1 MPKRQQ
7 RLPRN
12 RRIIILLQGLIYIS
26 SVNKRKDYWSKCSLQ
41 DNMKTLSLGST
52 SENAANNGNVGKDL
66 TSSNTTTTSQRRR
79 TVSFTSGKID
89 WHKDISYAVK
99 SGRFE
104 TVRGHLSLQ
113 LSVSSNTS
121 SESNRHDESHKNG
134 SKGGF
139 WSRLSGLS
147 FIDSSKDSTGLLTL
161 DEDGRT
167 PLHVAL
173 TSRRTP
179 PDVILSM
186 IRVEPKAV
194 AVANG
199 RGRFPLHFA
208 VVHKQHIKVI
218 AELIDTF
225 PAALSAQDTKDMSP
239 LAYAL
244 DGARRETNLSE
255 APSTFWMPVTDDSV
269 EARWQEEQG
278 ERWGIVHWLLLSSAT
293 YPQTSLSVGG
303 KKPMLV
309 DALIYAAPPAVISL
323 LIGASVV
330 LLSHANRATAFAGS
344 TLYSCIARH
353 YPLTI
358 LMSLVSQCPKDVHKV
373 RDETGMGLISS
384 QFISGCF
391 KQNRKT
397 HEWSVSGALYS
408 TLLEAIDDEFLRDD
422 DLAFLD
428 WWKKI
433 EYLIA
438 FSTGVNN
445 PEKFPKNHLLHAAL
459 KNIDTPPLVVRM
471 LLALYPQSIQLL
483 DQETLAHPLY
493 IAASRPEYIPR
504 KYEVEMCGRESILE
518 IVLSHEKRLIN
529 KRHELRLPIH
539 AAIGS
544 GRVYSDYRCLVTSR
558 PEFLLQRDP
567 ETGLYP
573 FLQAAAVRQKL
584 GHFRLACV
592 ARNKYSYAEW
602 TNMSDL
608 EKANAIQQVTEE
620 EDRALFESIYQ
631 LLRLEPSVVERLH
644 ILRRRPPIEGQNMQ
658 STDMV
663 SSHFIFWLYE
673 ENEMGK
679 WITNETHSQLLQKIL
694 DGSVSLA
701 ELPAPWESWWAI
713 MKDCIRECCPNKLPN
728 DNRKLSIPGDDDQ
741 YLLHA
746 ALLNCDTPP
755 PVVSILLTFYPL
767 AASMCLPGTSL
778 LPLHIAAW
786 TTNYASRS
794 FEICGPQSLELV
806 SIANPD
812 AASKKADGFLPLH
825 IAIRSGK
832 NWSCFRELVNVYPES
847 MYEKDPITD
856 LYPFQLVAMDRDM
869 TPNLRCYFQRAA
881 RNKYGDSTWKA
892 LTPFH
897 QSKQIRQL
905 QQKNKRAV
913 LDTLFEML
921 RKSAS
926 IVENLMNSTVE
937 KGMAFDVQPKVPVFA
952 QSQAALTALESN
964 YDDKGGWDTSEN
976 ETFADGTEFS
986 DDGDGS
992 VTTATHSVDD
1002 TSSIL
1007 QRRTQSLMKHLT
1019 RSKSQRG
1026 KADVF
1031 ECDTSVLS
1039 NVDVLSVMSSS
1050 LHTGRGEHAQ
1060 RTASQRRLMGLD
1072 SGMSAVQCQEGSQS
1086 ESDFGGSD
1094 HSDLSYVGNE
1104 ESSSTAEFAE
1114 ESLSDIKVSDM
1125 GGLKDGRG
1133 DDGYPPSHSRSKVDP
1148 SSDDNMNEDED
1159 EDLIVT
1165 FIVRRQPRF
1174 KTRNDRDVKLSVKLS
1189 KKTNRSELS
1198 FSAHGKPTIGADA
1211 QRILQASSHSVSS
1224 YRSMDTEAKNKLQEK
1239 KGQLWTSNQLTQ
1251 YNNALAAM
1259 NQSLTE
1265 SSGVTFQDPTE
1276 GSLEDDIIGTKELL
1290 LGALDDSEEVGLP
1303 IATPSL
1309 NKKKSNMGGLSRST
1323 SDDRQQ
1329 KLPGIAAYLSS
1340 SKSQL
1345 TKGKE
1350 DTSVFS
1356 NTPSTLSFLADGSQY
1371 AEASTD
1377 RSSVMATDI
1386 DNTSFSNSFNDLNAS
1401 DPCRLNPDGSF
1412 SSGTRALDVSATFSI
1427 PEDNEEVISEQDKGV
1442 SSSSSQTSTEGPTTP
1457 HDLSI
1462 TWTRNSTAVARKTA
1476 VSSEQPILKA
1486 DLIAMDDLVQIS
1498 ELENKQP
1505 SPGEGRNLREVDPI
1519 ALALDKKAVNRV
1531 IREDAEAHHA
1541 VIANAE
1547 VQHGNASLS
1556 VKTGNFQQNQMYFD
1570 KKAMRW
1576 RVRSDASEGIQSPP
1590 IVDILKPSQT
1600 SKQSHS
1606 TRPSKSPRVGMP
1618 FVDVMTRDEI
1628 KRRNANLMMRG
1639 VQKTKTPSNRELRSQ
1654 WRHMFDVAEKK
1665 LGCLL
1670 CDNNSREVLMVPC
1683 RHLAICRKCS
1693 SKNKHIS
1700 SCPLCSKPSTDRMI
1714 LFQ

>member
-1 MPKRQQ
+1 M
-7 RLPRN
+7 N
-12 RRIIILLQGLIYIS
+12 
-26 SVNKRKDYWSKCSLQ
+26 
-41 DNMKTLSLGST
+41 TLSPGSA
-52 SENAANNGNVGKDL
+52 SETATNNVGKDV
-66 TSSNTTTTSQRRR
+66 TSSSNTPTTSQRRR

-121 SESNRHDESHKNG
+121 ERHDERSHHKHA

-173 TSRRTP
+173 TSRKTP
-179 PDVILSM
+179 PDIILSM

-208 VVHKQHIKVI
+208 VVHKQHIQVI

-255 APSTFWMPVTDDSV
+255 APSTFWMPATDDSA
-269 EARWQEEQG
+269 EAQWQEEQG

-408 TLLEAIDDEFLRDD
+408 TLLEAIDDEFLREDD
-422 DLAFLD
+422 PAFLD

-438 FSTGVNN
+438 FSTGANH
-445 PEKFPKNHLLHAAL
+445 PEKFPKNQLLHAAL

-471 LLALYPQSIQLL
+471 LLALYPQSIQLV

-539 AAIGS
+539 AAISS
-544 GRVYSDYRCLVTSR
+544 GRVYSDYRCLVTSH

-620 EDRALFESIYQ
+620 EERALFESIYQ

-644 ILRRRPPIEGQNMQ
+644 ISRRRPPIEGPNLQG
-658 STDMV
+658 TDMV
-663 SSHFIFWLYE
+663 SSHFISWLYE
-673 ENEMGK
+673 ENEMGE
-679 WITNETHSQLLQKIL
+679 WVTNETNSQFLQKIIN
-694 DGSVSLA
+694 GTVSIA
-701 ELPAPWESWWAI
+701 ELSAPWETWWTI
-713 MKDCIRECCPNKLPN
+713 MKDCIRQCCPNKLPN
-728 DNRKLSIPGDDDQ
+728 DNRKLTIPDDDEQ

-778 LPLHIAAW
+778 LPLHIAAS
-786 TTNYASRS
+786 TTEYASRN
-794 FEICGPQSLELV
+794 FEIRGPQSLELV
-806 SIANPD
+806 NTAHPD
-812 AASKKADGFLPLH
+812 AASKKVEGFLPLH

-832 NWSCFRELVNVYPES
+832 NWSSFRELVKAYPES
-847 MYEKDPITD
+847 LNEKDPITNM
-856 LYPFQLVAMDRDM
+856 YPFQLVAMDRDL
-869 TPNLRCYFQRAA
+869 TPDLRCYFQCAA
-881 RNKYGDSTWKA
+881 RNKYAESTWKA

-905 QQKNKRAV
+905 QKKYKKAA
-913 LDTLFEML
+913 LDTIFEIL

-926 IVENLMNSTVE
+926 IVGDLMNSADE
-937 KGMAFDVQPKVPVFA
+937 KGGRAFELEGQPKIPAFA
-952 QSQAALTALESN
+952 QSHAALAVLESG

-986 DDGDGS
+986 YDGDGS
-992 VTTATHSVDD
+992 VTTATQSVDD

-1007 QRRTQSLMKHLT
+1007 QRRTRSLMKHLT
-1019 RSKSQRG
+1019 RSKSHQG

-1050 LHTGRGEHAQ
+1050 LHTGRGEHGQ

-1072 SGMSAVQCQEGSQS
+1072 SGMSAVECHEGSQS

-1094 HSDLSYVGNE
+1094 HSDVSYAGSE

-1114 ESLSDIKVSDM
+1114 ESLSDIRVSDM
-1125 GGLKDGRG
+1125 GGLKDGSG
-1133 DDGYPPSHSRSKVDP
+1133 DDGYPSSHSRNKVD
-1148 SSDDNMNEDED
+1148 SSPDDVMNEDED

-1165 FIVRRQPRF
+1165 FVVRRQPRF

-1189 KKTNRSELS
+1189 KKTTKSELS

-1211 QRILQASSHSVSS
+1211 QRLLQSSSSHSVSS
-1224 YRSMDTEAKNKLQEK
+1224 YRSMDPEAKNKLQEK
-1239 KGQLWTSNQLTQ
+1239 KEQLWTSNQLTQ
-1251 YNNALAAM
+1251 YNNPLGAM
-1259 NQSLTE
+1259 NQSISE

-1276 GSLEDDIIGTKELL
+1276 GSLEEDIVGTKQLL
-1290 LGALDDSEEVGLP
+1290 LGALDDSEEAGLP
-1303 IATPSL
+1303 IGTPPS
-1309 NKKKSNMGGLSRST
+1309 NKKKSNRGGLSRIT
-1323 SDDRQQ
+1323 SEDRQQ

-1345 TKGKE
+1345 TKGRE

-1356 NTPSTLSFLADGSQY
+1356 NTPSTLSFLADGSQF

-1401 DPCRLNPDGSF
+1401 DPCRVNPDGSF
-1412 SSGTRALDVSATFSI
+1412 SSGTKALEVSATFSI
-1427 PEDNEEVISEQDKGV
+1427 PEDNEEAILEHDKGV
-1442 SSSSSQTSTEGPTTP
+1442 SSSSQTSTEGPTAP

-1462 TWTRNSTAVARKTA
+1462 TWTRNAAAVAVARKT
-1476 VSSEQPILKA
+1476 VVNSQEPKLEA
-1486 DLIAMDDLVQIS
+1486 DLVMDDIVQGS
-1498 ELENKQP
+1498 ELAKKQ
-1505 SPGEGRNLREVDPI
+1505 SNSGDGEIVSEVDQI
-1519 ALALDKKAVNRV
+1519 NLSFDEKASKRV
-1531 IREDAEAHHA
+1531 IREDAETHNA
-1541 VIANAE
+1541 VIANST
-1547 VQHGNASLS
+1547 VQNISASPS
-1556 VKTGNFQQNQMYFD
+1556 VKTGDVQQNQMYFD

-1576 RVRSDASEGIQSPP
+1576 RVRSDVIEGIQSPP
-1590 IVDILKPSQT
+1590 TVDVVKPSQT
-1600 SKQSHS
+1600 SKQSHP
-1606 TRPSKSPRVGMP
+1606 TKPSKSPRVGMP

-1628 KRRNANLMMRG
+1628 KRRNARIRG
-1639 VQKTKTPSNRELRSQ
+1639 IQKTKTPSNRELRSQ

-1693 SKNKHIS
+1693 SRNKHIS
-1700 SCPLCSKPSTDRMI
+1700 SCPLCNKPSTDRMI

>member
-1 MPKRQQ
+1 M
-7 RLPRN
+7 N
-12 RRIIILLQGLIYIS
+12 
-26 SVNKRKDYWSKCSLQ
+26 
-41 DNMKTLSLGST
+41 TLSPGSA
-52 SENAANNGNVGKDL
+52 SENAANDGNVGKDL
-66 TSSNTTTTSQRRR
+66 TSSNTPTTSQRRR

-121 SESNRHDESHKNG
+121 NTSESGRNDESHKNG

-208 VVHKQHIKVI
+208 VVHKQHIKVV

-255 APSTFWMPVTDDSV
+255 APSTFWMPVTDGSA
-269 EARWQEEQG
+269 EALWQEEQG

-408 TLLEAIDDEFLRDD
+408 TLLEAIEDEFLRDD
-422 DLAFLD
+422 DPAFLD

-438 FSTGVNN
+438 FSTGANN
-445 PEKFPKNHLLHAAL
+445 PDKFPKNQLLHAAL

-471 LLALYPQSIQLL
+471 ILALYPQSIQLL

-539 AAIGS
+539 AAISS
-544 GRVYSDYRCLVTSR
+544 GRVYSDYRCLVTSH

-620 EDRALFESIYQ
+620 EERALFESIYQ
-631 LLRLEPSVVERLH
+631 LLRLEPSVVECLH
-644 ILRRRPPIEGQNMQ
+644 ISRRRPSIERQNMQ
-658 STDMV
+658 GTDMV
-663 SSHFIFWLYE
+663 SSHFISWLYE
-673 ENEMGK
+673 ENERGE
-679 WITNETHSQLLQKIL
+679 WVTNETNSQFLRKIL
-694 DGSVSLA
+694 DGAVSIG
-701 ELPAPWESWWAI
+701 ELPAPWESWWAT
-713 MKDCIRECCPNKLPN
+713 MKHCIRQCCPNKLAN
-728 DNRKLSIPGDDDQ
+728 DDRKLSIPNDDDQ

-746 ALLNCDTPP
+746 ALLNGDTPP
-755 PVVSILLTFYPL
+755 PVVSLLLTFYPMS
-767 AASMCLPGTSL
+767 ASMCLPGTSL

-786 TTNYASRS
+786 TTEYASRG
-794 FEICGPQSLELV
+794 FETFGPHSLELV
-806 SIANPD
+806 SIAYPE
-812 AASKKADGFLPLH
+812 AASKKADGSLPLH
-825 IAIRSGK
+825 IAIRRGK
-832 NWSCFRELVNVYPES
+832 NWSSFRELVNLYPES
-847 MYEKDPITD
+847 ICEKDPILN
-856 LYPFQLVAMDRDM
+856 LYPFQVVAMDRDM
-869 TPNLRCYFQRAA
+869 APDLRCYFQCAA
-881 RNKYGDSTWKA
+881 RNQYDESIWKA
-892 LTPFH
+892 LTPFQ

-905 QQKNKRAV
+905 QQRYKKAG
-913 LDTLFEML
+913 LDTLFELL
-921 RKSAS
+921 RKSVS
-926 IVENLMNSTVE
+926 IVENLTNSAD
-937 KGMAFDVQPKVPVFA
+937 KNGMSFEQDVQLKVPVFA
-952 QSQAALTALESN
+952 QSQDALTVLESN

-986 DDGDGS
+986 YDGDGS
-992 VTTATHSVDD
+992 VTTATQSVDD

-1019 RSKSQRG
+1019 RSKSHQG

-1072 SGMSAVQCQEGSQS
+1072 SGMSAVECQEGSQS

-1094 HSDLSYVGNE
+1094 QSDGSYAGS

-1114 ESLSDIKVSDM
+1114 ESLSDIRAADM
-1125 GGLKDGRG
+1125 GGLNDGSV
-1133 DDGYPPSHSRSKVDP
+1133 DDRYPSSHSRSKVDP
-1148 SSDDNMNEDED
+1148 SLNGDVNENEDE
-1159 EDLIVT
+1159 ELVVT

-1189 KKTNRSELS
+1189 KKTNKSELS
-1198 FSAHGKPTIGADA
+1198 FSAHGKPTIGADVH
-1211 QRILQASSHSVSS
+1211 RLLQASSHSVSS
-1224 YRSMDTEAKNKLQEK
+1224 YCSMDQEARNKLQEK
-1239 KGQLWTSNQLTQ
+1239 KEQLWTSNQLTQ
-1251 YNNALAAM
+1251 YNNPLGAM
-1259 NQSLTE
+1259 NQSISE

-1276 GSLEDDIIGTKELL
+1276 GSLDEDIIGTKQLL
-1290 LGALDDSEEVGLP
+1290 LGILDDSEETGLL
-1303 IATPSL
+1303 IKTPPL
-1309 NKKKSNMGGLSRST
+1309 NTKKSNRGGRSRST
-1323 SDDRQQ
+1323 SEDRQQ

-1345 TKGKE
+1345 TKGRE
-1350 DTSVFS
+1350 DVSVFS

-1386 DNTSFSNSFNDLNAS
+1386 DNTSFSNSFNDLGAS
-1401 DPCRLNPDGSF
+1401 DPCRENPDGSF
-1412 SSGTRALDVSATFSI
+1412 SSGARALDVSATFSI
-1427 PEDNEEVISEQDKGV
+1427 PEGNEEVISEQDKGV
-1442 SSSSSQTSTEGPTTP
+1442 SSSSHTSTKGPTAP

-1462 TWTRNSTAVARKTA
+1462 TWTRNSTAVEVARKT
-1476 VSSEQPILKA
+1476 SGNSEQAKSKA
-1486 DLIAMDDLVQIS
+1486 DLTATDDIVQIS
-1498 ELENKQP
+1498 ESVNKQ
-1505 SPGEGRNLREVDPI
+1505 SSSEEGEILHEVDQ
-1519 ALALDKKAVNRV
+1519 ADLVLDKKNVRRA
-1531 IREDAEAHHA
+1531 IRKDAEAHIA
-1541 VIANAE
+1541 VIANSE
-1547 VQHGNASLS
+1547 IQHSHASFP
-1556 VKTGNFQQNQMYFD
+1556 VKTGDTQQNQMYFD
-1570 KKAMRW
+1570 KRAMRW
-1576 RVRSDASEGIQSPP
+1576 RVRSGISEEIQSPP
-1590 IVDILKPSQT
+1590 TVDVLKPSQT
-1600 SKQSHS
+1600 SKQSHAAKPS
-1606 TRPSKSPRVGMP
+1606 TSPRVGMP

-1628 KRRNANLMMRG
+1628 KRRNAKLMMRG
-1639 VQKTKTPSNRELRSQ
+1639 AQKTKTPSNRELRSQ

-1670 CDNNSREVLMVPC
+1670 CDHNSREVLMVPC

-1693 SKNKHIS
+1693 SKSKHIS
-1700 SCPLCSKPSTDRMI
+1700 SCPLCNKPSTDRMI
-1714 LFQ
+1714 LFH